1 MPRSY
6 RHIKQYKNKMLKK
19 SYKVYPYGN
28 GQNIVLIYEQ
38 THCLYKR
45 YNRKQMEYN
54 RK

>member
-28 GQNIVLIYEQ
+28 GQNIVYTKDITENKWNIIGNNYS
-38 THCLYKR
+38 K
-45 YNRKQMEYN
+45 
-54 RK
+54 